1 MVSKSSAGGFVS
13 WIIGR
18 LRAVDWL
25 LVAAAGIITAA
36 GLATMS
42 SFGGSGSFF
51 AKQSVW
57 FAISLAVF
65 FIASLFDYRFIRKTS
80 AVVTVFVVACLALG
94 SLLIVGDFIK
104 GTRGWFDFGV
114 FFFQPA
120 GFATLSLILVLSK
133 YFERRHVEIAHFRH
147 ILISAVY
154 ALLIVGLILLQ
165 PDFGSAMIAVAVW
178 VGMILLS
185 GISKKHLLAVFLTAA
200 LVAGSLWVYVFKD
213 YQKQRIISFVY
224 PMADIQGSGYN
235 AFQSTVAVG
244 SGGLFGKGIGYGTQS
259 RLKFLP
265 EYETDFVFAA
275 FAEEWGFVGILFL
288 FSLYGIVI
296 WRILKFA
303 YHGASN
309 FEILFASGVAIMFMS
324 HLIVHVGMNIGLL
337 PVTGITLPFMSY
349 GGSHLLLEYMSLGIL
364 VGMSRYGRAA
374 HKDVMK
380 NEFLGF

>member
-1 MVSKSSAGGFVS
+1 MLNRNPAGGFIP
-13 WIIGR
+13 WIIER

-36 GLATMS
+36 RFATMS
-42 SFGGSGSFF
+42 SFGG
-51 AKQSVW
+51 
-57 FAISLAVF
+57 
-65 FIASLFDYRFIRKTS
+65 
-80 AVVTVFVVACLALG
+80 
-94 SLLIVGDFIK
+94 
-104 GTRGWFDFGV
+104 RGWFDFGV

-120 GFATLSLILVLSK
+120 GLATLSLILILSK

-147 ILISAVY
+147 ILISAIY

-213 YQKQRIISFVY
+213 YQKQRITSFVY

-259 RLKFLP
+259 
-265 EYETDFVFAA
+265 
-275 FAEEWGFVGILFL
+275 
-288 FSLYGIVI
+288 
-296 WRILKFA
+296 
-303 YHGASN
+303 
-309 FEILFASGVAIMFMS
+309 
-324 HLIVHVGMNIGLL
+324 
-337 PVTGITLPFMSY
+337 
-349 GGSHLLLEYMSLGIL
+349 
-364 VGMSRYGRAA
+364 
-374 HKDVMK
+374 
-380 NEFLGF
+380 